1 MKKLVAI
8 ILAIGMLLSLGA
20 CGSQDSNTADNTD
33 ATPATE
39 TKEEETSAA
48 DTQEEETPADSSE
61 EVSEEVSGEVPSEI
75 TIGLIGPVTGDT
87 AYLGED
93 MRMLADLL
101 QAEVNEAGGVNGIPV
116 TFILEDDAGNSSG
129 AATAAQ
135 KHITVNNVNAILGPL
150 FTSNVLAVKPI
161 VNEAEV
167 PTMIPTSADSGIF
180 QEDGYVFSLDA
191 ANDVSVKLLCQ
202 YLSKE
207 KGFTKLAILG
217 NYNDQTLSMIDYF
230 GEFWTEYGGTIV
242 YSSTFNSGTD
252 DFRTELT
259 KIKDAQP
266 EALWISADTEE
277 FLSMSRQLVELGMDD
292 IFIATDYQAIQAET
306 FDVVGEYM
314 DGRLIYTQNGVASD
328 EETSAKYEAFSTA
341 WEDAYGVAP
350 EAHTSLL
357 YDCAHLVLEAMSES
371 GCYSGDGLRQALLN
385 NTDFVGV
392 SGYPVFDNYGKSEG
406 SSTIVIYENG
416 ETVVSD
422 FKIQ

>member
-1 MKKLVAI
+1 MKKLVAT
-8 ILAIGMLLSLGA
+8 ILAIGMLLSLSA
-20 CGSQDSNTADNTD
+20 CGSQSPSKSDDTAAT
-33 ATPATE
+33 TPAAE
-39 TKEEETSAA
+39 TQADETPAA
-48 DTQEEETPADSSE
+48 ETQEETPADSSQE
-61 EVSEEVSGEVPSEI
+61 APADAPSEI

-87 AYLGED
+87 AFLGED
-93 MRMLADLL
+93 MRMLAELL
-101 QAEVNEAGGVNGIPV
+101 QAEVDEAGGVNGIPV

-150 FTSNVLAVKPI
+150 FTSNVLAIKPI
-161 VNEAEV
+161 VNEAKV
-167 PTMIPTSADSGIF
+167 PAMIPTSADSGIF

-259 KIKDAQP
+259 KIKDAAP
-266 EALWISADTEE
+266 EVLWVSADSEE
-277 FLSMSRQLVELGMDD
+277 FLSMSRQLVELGLDD
-292 IFIATDYQAIQAET
+292 VFISTDYQAIQGET
-306 FDVVGEYM
+306 LGVVGEYL
-314 DGRLIYTQNGVASD
+314 DGRLVYTQNGVASD
-328 EETSAKYEAFSTA
+328 EATSSKYEAFSTA
-341 WEDAYGVAP
+341 WEAAYGVAP
-350 EAHTSLL
+350 EAHSCLL

-416 ETVVSD
+416 ESVVSD

>member
-1 MKKLVAI
+1 MKKLVAT
-8 ILAIGMLLSLGA
+8 ILAIGMLLSLSA
-20 CGSQDSNTADNTD
+20 CGTQNSGQPDTTDSTD
-33 ATPATE
+33 APSAAE
-39 TKEEETSAA
+39 TQEEETQAPEA
-48 DTQEEETPADSSE
+48 QEEETPADSSQD
-61 EVSEEVSGEVPSEI
+61 VPSEI
-75 TIGLIGPVTGDT
+75 KIGLIGPVTGDT
-87 AYLGED
+87 AFLGED
-93 MRMLADLL
+93 MRMLAELL
-101 QAEVNEAGGVNGIPV
+101 QAEVDEAGGINGIPV
-116 TFILEDDAGNSSG
+116 TFLLEDDAGNSSG
-129 AATAAQ
+129 AVTAAQ

-150 FTSNVLAVKPI
+150 FTSNVLAIKPI
-161 VNEAEV
+161 VNEAKV
-167 PTMIPTSADSGIF
+167 PAMIPTSADSGIF

-230 GEFWTEYGGTIV
+230 NEFWTEYGGTVV

-259 KIKDAQP
+259 KIKDAEP
-266 EALWISADTEE
+266 EVLWISADSEE
-277 FLSMSRQLVELGMDD
+277 FLSMSRQLVELGLNDV
-292 IFIATDYQAIQAET
+292 FIATDYQAIQGEAL
-306 FDVVGEYM
+306 DVVGEYM
-314 DGRLIYTQNGVASD
+314 DGRLVYTQNGVASD
-328 EETSAKYEAFSTA
+328 EATSSKYEQFRTA
-341 WEDAYGVAP
+341 WVDAYGVEP
-350 EAHTSLL
+350 EAHSSLL

-392 SGYPVFDNYGKSEG
+392 CGYPVFDNYGKSEG

-416 ETVVSD
+416 EAVVSD

>member
-20 CGSQDSNTADNTD
+20 CGSQGSNTADSND

-39 TKEEETSAA
+39 TQEETPAA

-61 EVSEEVSGEVPSEI
+61 DVSEEVSGEVPSEI
-75 TIGLIGPVTGDT
+75 KIGLIGPVTGDT
-87 AYLGED
+87 AFLGEQ
-93 MRMLADLL
+93 MRQLVDLV
-101 QAEVNEAGGVNGIPV
+101 QEEMNEAGGLNGIPV
-116 TFILEDDAGNSSG
+116 TLSLEDDAGTSSG
-129 AATAAQ
+129 AASAAQ
-135 KHITVNNVNAILGPL
+135 KLIDVTQVNAIVGPL
-150 FTSNVLAVKPI
+150 FTSNVLAIKPI
-161 VNEAEV
+161 VNEANI
-167 PTMIPTSADSGIF
+167 PAMIATSADSGIF

-259 KIKDAQP
+259 KIKEAAP
-266 EALWISADTEE
+266 EVLWISADSEE
-277 FLSMSRQLVELGMDD
+277 FLSMSRQLVELELNDV
-292 IFIATDYQAIQAET
+292 FIATDYQAIQGDALS
-306 FDVVGEYM
+306 VVGEYM
-314 DGRLIYTQNGVASD
+314 DGRLVYTQNGVASD
-328 EETSAKYEAFSTA
+328 EATASKYAEFSEAWQET
-341 WEDAYGVAP
+341 YGEAP
-350 EAHTSLL
+350 ESHVCLL
-357 YDCAHLVLEAMSES
+357 YDCIHLVLEAMSES

-416 ETVVSD
+416 EAVVSD